1 MIVENG
7 DIFLQEAKNIVSF
20 VYLSYST
27 EAEEGSFSPTTGD
40 LVLTLLDFSQNMLT
54 ILQ

>member
-20 VYLSYST
+20 VCLSYST
-27 EAEEGSFSPTTGD
+27 EAEEGSF
-40 LVLTLLDFSQNMLT
+40 FSKHVDD
-54 ILQ
+54 IAVIYYG